1 MTISRRDFMK
11 LFGAGVASILMTRCR
26 FPVLGSCYAPMPP
39 PTSTPSSTR
48 ERLRLFWLSFNELG
62 QKTIAEADQGSV
74 ENTFGR
80 QLITDHRLALDEL
93 VASGELTAPVANL
106 VQEAYDAAVYHV
118 WRSNAPITCYAPTLV
133 NYAPLSASVLV
144 QQAEILNA
152 EAIGGAIDPITLATA
167 QTAIEHDM
175 SYYALSDASLQSL
188 YDQIMQDIQ
197 ASGQSAPAFEDLPL
211 ELTPDARAA
220 AQFIIDLLSGK

>member
-11 LFGAGVASILMTRCR
+11 LFGVGVASVLMTRCR
-26 FPVLGSCYAPMPP
+26 FPVVGSCYAPMPL
-39 PTSTPSSTR
+39 PTSTLSSAR
-48 ERLRLFWLSFNELG
+48 ERLRRFWLSFNELA
-62 QKTIAEADQGSV
+62 QKTLKEADQGGT

-80 QLITDHRLALDEL
+80 QLTTGHRLALDEL
-93 VASGELTAPVANL
+93 VASGELTAPVSGL
-106 VQEAYDAAVYHV
+106 VQEAYDAAVFHV
-118 WRSNAPITCYAPTLV
+118 WRSNAPITCYAPSLV

-144 QQAEILNA
+144 RQSEILSTA
-152 EAIGGAIDPITLATA
+152 AAGGAIDPATLATA
-167 QTAIEHDM
+167 QAAIEHDM
-175 SYYALSDASLQSL
+175 AYYSLSDADLQTL

-211 ELTPDARAA
+211 KLTPDARAA

>member
-11 LFGAGVASILMTRCR
+11 LFGVGVASVLMTRCR
-26 FPVLGSCYAPMPP
+26 FPVVGSCYAPMPP
-39 PTSTPSSTR
+39 PTTTPSSVR
-48 ERLRLFWLSFNELG
+48 ERLRRFWLSFNELA
-62 QKTIAEADQGSV
+62 QKTIEEADQGKT

-80 QLITDHRLALDEL
+80 QLVTDHRLALDEL
-93 VASGELTAPVANL
+93 VASGELTAPVADL
-106 VQEAYDAAVYHV
+106 IQEAYAAAVYHV
-118 WRSNAPITCYAPTLV
+118 WRSNAPITCYLPSLV

-152 EAIGGAIDPITLATA
+152 EAVEGAIDPATLATA

-175 SYYALSDASLQSL
+175 AYYALSDADLQGM
-188 YDQIMQDIQ
+188 YDQILQDIQ
-197 ASGQSAPAFEDLPL
+197 ASGQSAPVFEDLPL

-220 AQFIIDLLSGK
+220 AQLIIDLLSGK